1 MFLPT
6 DNSTLQLS
14 IVDWSVKL
22 LLSPLFLTYILSSIG
37 VNELLRAS
45 FFLCPELDYQI
56 KMNCNF
62 LGLFVSL
69 FKRLCVRDGKDSIRF
84 ETGKSFFEK
93 R

>member
-37 VNELLRAS
+37 VNELLRIS
-45 FFLCPELDYQI
+45 
-56 KMNCNF
+56 
-62 LGLFVSL
+62 SL
-69 FKRLCVRDGKDSIRF
+69 FLSQNWNYRVWKQHKIFRFFDSYLISCNAK
-84 ETGKSFFEK
+84 GYLV
-93 R
+93 

>member
-37 VNELLRAS
+37 VNELLRI
-45 FFLCPELDYQI
+45 P
-56 KMNCNF
+56 
-62 LGLFVSL
+62 SL
-69 FKRLCVRDGKDSIRF
+69 FLSQN
-84 ETGKSFFEK
+84 
-93 R
+93 